1 MNVATTELRKASHRR
16 RSAVGTRTLR
26 TLAVIVAL
34 GGYVHGCGGAAEDE
48 AEASGHAPG
57 WTPGKA
63 KPAVAATTPGTP
75 KAADNSKS
83 AELVPLVLKDEDFT
97 ESPRNRDPFRSN
109 STSFRAKAPEE
120 MQRRVVMPTTSVD
133 EMRLIAIVTGM
144 PQPKAM
150 LVDPAGV
157 GYVVQRGDYVGRP
170 KVIQATGSV
179 SMALNWR
186 VDRIRENE
194 VVLTQQD
201 PAEPTR
207 SALTKIIPLR
217 DEVAQR

>member
-1 MNVATTELRKASHRR
+1 MN
-16 RSAVGTRTLR
+16 
-26 TLAVIVAL
+26 
-34 GGYVHGCGGAAEDE
+34 
-48 AEASGHAPG
+48 
-57 WTPGKA
+57 
-63 KPAVAATTPGTP
+63 AATTLDGLVFGKGLRARTRRMLGMMLVVLAMGAHVSGCGDEEEQATGRGLPGGKPGAP
-75 KAADNSKS
+75 KATGKGAGAKGGASVEKLDL
-83 AELVPLVLKDEDFT
+83 EPLVLKDDDFS
-97 ESPRNRDPFRSN
+97 ESVRNRDPFRSY
-109 STSFRAKAPEE
+109 STAFRAKAPDE
-120 MQRRVVMPTTSVD
+120 MQRRVVMPTTSVED
-133 EMRLIAIVTGM
+133 MRLIAIVTGT

-150 LVDPAGV
+150 LVDPSGV

-186 VDRIRENE
+186 VDRIRDNE

-207 SALTKIIPLR
+207 AALTKIIPLR

>member
-1 MNVATTELRKASHRR
+1 LSTSGSNNAFGSTKARCTINLTACRCRSGATAAKGAKG
-16 RSAVGTRTLR
+16 AKGVKG
-26 TLAVIVAL
+26 AK
-34 GGYVHGCGGAAEDE
+34 GGDSVEKLDLE
-48 AEASGHAPG
+48 
-57 WTPGKA
+57 
-63 KPAVAATTPGTP
+63 
-75 KAADNSKS
+75 
-83 AELVPLVLKDEDFT
+83 PLVLKDDDFS
-97 ESPRNRDPFRSN
+97 ESVRNRDPFRSY
-109 STSFRAKAPEE
+109 STAFRAKAPEE
-120 MQRRVVMPTTSVD
+120 MQRRVVMPTTSVED
-133 EMRLIAIVTGM
+133 MRLIAIVTGT

-150 LVDPAGV
+150 LVDPSGV

-186 VDRIRENE
+186 VDRIRDNE

-207 SALTKIIPLR
+207 AALTKIIPLR